1 MLMARLRRSLSRSG
15 IPGDPFCACARG
27 STTNIPASNTTAAAF
42 PFVII
47 ALTCPVRNLHPPAPC
62 RSHHAIPSALIPI
75 RTATIFRN
83 SCPSALLWGMIPART
98 GFAPFGRDTEVLMPA
113 PITSME
119 AARVAALNR
128 YAILD
133 SEPEQ
138 SFDDLVLLAAHIC
151 KVPMAMISLVD
162 DHRQWF
168 KSKLG
173 LQVEET
179 PRDISICTHTIQQGD
194 LFIVPDTLQDPRFR
208 ENPLVVGEP
217 HIRFYAGTPLV
228 NDDDFAL
235 GTLCVVD
242 REPRELDAEQKDALN
257 ALGRLALRQME
268 LRLNLQLLKEALND
282 RTREEHARELELKRL
297 EEKLVRVLGLKI

>member
-1 MLMARLRRSLSRSG
+1 
-15 IPGDPFCACARG
+15 
-27 STTNIPASNTTAAAF
+27 
-42 PFVII
+42 
-47 ALTCPVRNLHPPAPC
+47 
-62 RSHHAIPSALIPI
+62 
-75 RTATIFRN
+75 
-83 SCPSALLWGMIPART
+83 
-98 GFAPFGRDTEVLMPA
+98 MPA
-113 PITSME
+113 LITSME

-138 SFDDLVLLAAHIC
+138 SFDDLVTLAAHIC
-151 KVPMAMISLVD
+151 RVPMAMLSLVD

-173 LQVEET
+173 ISVAET
-179 PRDISICTHTIQQGD
+179 PRDHSICAHAIQQTD

-208 ENPLVVGEP
+208 ENPIVVGEP
-217 HIRFYAGTPLV
+217 RIRFYAGAPLI
-228 NDDDFAL
+228 NEDGFAL

-242 REPRELDAEQKDALN
+242 REPRELDADQQDALN

-268 LRLNLQLLKEALND
+268 LRMNLRLLKEALND

-297 EEKLVRVLGLKI
+297 EEKLVRVLGLRI

>member
-1 MLMARLRRSLSRSG
+1 
-15 IPGDPFCACARG
+15 
-27 STTNIPASNTTAAAF
+27 
-42 PFVII
+42 
-47 ALTCPVRNLHPPAPC
+47 
-62 RSHHAIPSALIPI
+62 
-75 RTATIFRN
+75 
-83 SCPSALLWGMIPART
+83 
-98 GFAPFGRDTEVLMPA
+98 MPA